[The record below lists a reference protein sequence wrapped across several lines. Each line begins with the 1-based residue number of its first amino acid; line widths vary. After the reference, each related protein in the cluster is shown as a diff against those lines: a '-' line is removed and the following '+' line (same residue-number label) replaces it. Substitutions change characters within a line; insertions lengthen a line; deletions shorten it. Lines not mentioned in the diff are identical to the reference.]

1 MDMNTTSKPDSTDRT
16 SDDSISALD
25 IALVILNV
33 STSPFIIVTN
43 SVVLVAIW
51 KTSSL
56 HTPGNMLMCNLAV
69 SDLAVGLLIQPLFIL
84 STLKRLVVNDDI
96 LSSVSKTKDIAG
108 LCLCGVSFLTV
119 TAISLDRMI
128 ALKFHLR
135 YNSLVTMNKTALAIA
150 VMWTVSGFSSSAK
163 LLKAHALYPFFG
175 LIIVSC
181 LVANFFAYFEVYRV
195 VIRHR
200 GQIHSQMQVM
210 SANAGQGMRFKQ
222 LRRSAVTIFYVYCL
236 FLLCYLP
243 YIATLVADVFV
254 RTSFGKYYAVPS
266 TIVFLNSAL
275 NPVMYFWR
283 KSNIRQA
290 VKRIL
295 KFRTPWARWNA
306 TKHLFLTR
314 VVYHVLC
321 YMLCSRLFNHLTII
335 SISLPIAFSV
345 TTFKVT

>member
-1 MDMNTTSKPDSTDRT
+1 MDMNTTSKPDSTDT
-16 SDDSISALD
+16 SSDNSISALD
-25 IALVILNV
+25 IALVILNA

-56 HTPGNMLMCNLAV
+56 HTPGNMLLCNLAV
-69 SDLAVGLLIQPLFIL
+69 SDLAIGLLIQPVFIL
-84 STLKRLVVNDDI
+84 HTLRKLVVNYEI
-96 LSSVSKTKDIAG
+96 FHSVSETEEIAG
-108 LCLCGVSFLTV
+108 ICLCGVSFITV
-119 TAISLDRMI
+119 TTISLDRMI

-150 VMWTVSGFSSSAK
+150 VIWTGSGFASSVK
-163 LLKAHALYPFFG
+163 VWKATALYPFFG
-175 LIIVSC
+175 LIIVFC

-195 VIRHR
+195 VIRHQ

-236 FLLCYLP
+236 FLLCYVP
-243 YIATLVADVFV
+243 YIATLVASLFV
-254 RTSFGKYYAVPS
+254 RKGFGKYYAVPS
-266 TIVFLNSAL
+266 TILFLNSAL

-295 KFRTPWARWNA
+295 KFRTP
-306 TKHLFLTR
+306 
-314 VVYHVLC
+314 
-321 YMLCSRLFNHLTII
+321 
-335 SISLPIAFSV
+335 
-345 TTFKVT
+345 

>member
-1 MDMNTTSKPDSTDRT
+1 MDMNTTSKPNSTDRT

-56 HTPGNMLMCNLAV
+56 HTPGNMLLCNLAV

-84 STLKRLVVNDDI
+84 KTLQRLVVNDDI

-108 LCLCGVSFLTV
+108 ICLCGVSFLTF

-150 VMWTVSGFSSSAK
+150 AIWTVSGFSSSAK
-163 LLKAHALYPFFG
+163 PLKAHALYPVFG
-175 LIIVSC
+175 LIIVFC

-195 VIRHR
+195 VIRHQ

-222 LRRSAVTIFYVYCL
+222 LRRSAVTVFYVYCL

-254 RTSFGKYYAVPS
+254 RTSFGKYYAVPT

-283 KSNIRQA
+283 QSNIRQA

-295 KFRTPWARWNA
+295 KLRTP
-306 TKHLFLTR
+306 
-314 VVYHVLC
+314 
-321 YMLCSRLFNHLTII
+321 
-335 SISLPIAFSV
+335 
-345 TTFKVT
+345 

>member
-1 MDMNTTSKPDSTDRT
+1 MNTTSKPDSADRS
-16 SDDSISALD
+16 SDNSISALD
-25 IALVILNV
+25 IALVILNA

-56 HTPGNMLMCNLAV
+56 HTPGNMLLCNLAV
-69 SDLAVGLLIQPLFIL
+69 SDLAIGLLIQPVFIL
-84 STLKRLVVNDDI
+84 HTLRKLVVNYEI
-96 LSSVSKTKDIAG
+96 FHSVSETEEIAG
-108 LCLCGVSFLTV
+108 ICLCGVSFITV
-119 TAISLDRMI
+119 TTISLDRMI

-150 VMWTVSGFSSSAK
+150 VIWTGSGFASSVK
-163 LLKAHALYPFFG
+163 VWKATALYPFFG
-175 LIIVSC
+175 LIIVFC

-195 VIRHR
+195 VIRHQ

-222 LRRSAVTIFYVYCL
+222 LRRSAMTVFYVYCL

-254 RTSFGKYYAVPS
+254 RTSFGKYYAVPT

-283 KSNIRQA
+283 QSNIRQA

-295 KFRTPWARWNA
+295 KLRTP
-306 TKHLFLTR
+306 
-314 VVYHVLC
+314 
-321 YMLCSRLFNHLTII
+321 
-335 SISLPIAFSV
+335 
-345 TTFKVT
+345 

>member
-1 MDMNTTSKPDSTDRT
+1 MNTTSKPDSTDRS
-16 SDDSISALD
+16 SDNSISALD

-56 HTPGNMLMCNLAV
+56 HTPGNMLLCNLAV
-69 SDLAVGLLIQPLFIL
+69 SDLALGLLIQPVFIL
-84 STLKRLVVNDDI
+84 HTLRKLVVNYEI
-96 LSSVSKTKDIAG
+96 FHFVSETKEIAG
-108 LCLCGVSFLTV
+108 ICLCGVSFITV
-119 TAISLDRMI
+119 TTISLDRMI

-150 VMWTVSGFSSSAK
+150 VIWTVCGFASSVK
-163 LLKAHALYPFFG
+163 VWKGTALYPFLG
-175 LIIVSC
+175 LIIVFC

-195 VIRHR
+195 VIRHQ

-222 LRRSAVTIFYVYCL
+222 LRRSAVTVFYVYCL

-254 RTSFGKYYAVPS
+254 QTSFGKYYAVPS

-283 KSNIRQA
+283 QSNIRQA

-295 KFRTPWARWNA
+295 KFRTP
-306 TKHLFLTR
+306 
-314 VVYHVLC
+314 
-321 YMLCSRLFNHLTII
+321 
-335 SISLPIAFSV
+335 
-345 TTFKVT
+345 

>member
-56 HTPGNMLMCNLAV
+56 HTPGNMLLCNLAV

-84 STLKRLVVNDDI
+84 NTLKRLVVNDDI

-108 LCLCGVSFLTV
+108 LCGVSFLTV

-150 VMWTVSGFSSSAK
+150 VIWTVSVFSSSAK
-163 LLKAHALYPFFG
+163 LLKAHALYPVFG

-181 LVANFFAYFEVYRV
+181 LVVNFFAYFEVYRV

-236 FLLCYLP
+236 FLLCYGP
-243 YIATLVADVFV
+243 YIATLVASLFV
-254 RTSFGKYYAVPS
+254 RKDFGKYYAVPS

-295 KFRTPWARWNA
+295 KFRTP
-306 TKHLFLTR
+306 
-314 VVYHVLC
+314 
-321 YMLCSRLFNHLTII
+321 
-335 SISLPIAFSV
+335 
-345 TTFKVT
+345 

>member
-1 MDMNTTSKPDSTDRT
+1 MNTTSKPDSADRS
-16 SDDSISALD
+16 SDNSISALD
-25 IALVILNV
+25 IALVILNA

-56 HTPGNMLMCNLAV
+56 HTPGNMLLCNLAV
-69 SDLAVGLLIQPLFIL
+69 SDLAIGLLIQPVFIL
-84 STLKRLVVNDDI
+84 HTLRKLVVNYEI
-96 LSSVSKTKDIAG
+96 FHSVSETEEIAG
-108 LCLCGVSFLTV
+108 ICLCGVSFITV
-119 TAISLDRMI
+119 TTISLDRMI

-150 VMWTVSGFSSSAK
+150 VIWTGSGFASSVK
-163 LLKAHALYPFFG
+163 VWKATALYPFFG
-175 LIIVSC
+175 LIIVFC

-195 VIRHR
+195 VIRHQ

-222 LRRSAVTIFYVYCL
+222 LRRSAVTVFYVYCL

-254 RTSFGKYYAVPS
+254 RTSFGKYYAVPT

-283 KSNIRQA
+283 QSNIRQA

-295 KFRTPWARWNA
+295 KLRTP
-306 TKHLFLTR
+306 
-314 VVYHVLC
+314 
-321 YMLCSRLFNHLTII
+321 
-335 SISLPIAFSV
+335 
-345 TTFKVT
+345 